1 MKSPDI
7 EREVAGIIA
16 RLLMH
21 YYAPGDLSDAARR
34 AMAQDWLEDLA
45 EFGPAIV
52 ADACRQW
59 RRKPNSRRPLPGDIR
74 ALCLDEERERQERGA
89 ITQAIDMD
97 AYARSVGF
105 RDNAERMEAIREAD
119 SKCNTAAAGERLRAI
134 REELSLRPAGNLRPA
149 GTVAGE
155 ATAEELREARSAL
168 GLDPDSPA
176 EAAE

>member
-1 MKSPDI
+1 MF
-7 EREVAGIIA
+7 
-16 RLLMH
+16 H
-21 YYAPGDLSDAARR
+21 YWQADEPPAVR
-34 AMAQDWLEDLA
+34 ALQLEDWLEDLA

-74 ALCLDEERERQERGA
+74 ALCLNEERERQERGA

-119 SKCNTAAAGERLRAI
+119 AKRNTAAAGERLRAI
-134 REELSLRPAGNLRPA
+134 REELSLRTAGNQRPA

-155 ATAEELREARSAL
+155 ATADELRQARIAL
-168 GLDPDSPA
+168 GLEPVPPA